1 MTAGIKQIKT
11 KNKYKKNLILK
22 PANQITER
30 PPIKISSAVPKS
42 GCDVTNKTGTNITR
56 IGTKIYL
63 LSAIFSTGI
72 L

>member
-1 MTAGIKQIKT
+1 MLTGLKQIKAI
-11 KNKYKKNLILK
+11 KEYKKNFNLK

-42 GCDVTNKTGTNITR
+42 GCDVTNKTGTNITK

-63 LSAIFSTGI
+63 ISVIFSIGI